1 MKHIKYLF
9 LVLSTIFVFE
19 MISFN
24 KAEAACGVD
33 ADGVISESDIDNNC
47 DSKPDI
53 YEVVI
58 YKLYLCTSAP
68 TEATTSST
76 VVLTPCSQIF
86 NNASGATASV
96 TQGSDIDLDGTY
108 TRPPNGTYTHGYAYM
123 DNSFGITWSGKI
135 DGIKNGHT
143 GSSGG
148 NNTGAGG
155 GGTGVYCATMPNAGT
170 HKQGST
176 HTNSSKCSANDD
188 LTAGK
193 FVETLEQFGGFNDS
207 FLSRA
212 VVSNINGTTAGIIGL
227 LVDENEHRAATTG
240 EVEKLEG
247 LVTFADPVVIT
258 TATTSLSMSFN
269 VGEGMTFS
277 DHLNNDTLDIG
288 SGPFQAI
295 MKAN

>member
-53 YEVVI
+53 YEVKI

-123 DNSFGITWSGKI
+123 ENTFGITWSGKI
-135 DGIKNGHT
+135 DGSKNGHT

-155 GGTGVYCATMPNAGT
+155 GGTGVYCATMPNSGT
-170 HKQGST
+170 YKQGST

-188 LTAGK
+188 LIAGK
-193 FVETLEQFGGFNDS
+193 FVETMEQFGGFNDS

-212 VVSNINGTTAGIIGL
+212 SVSNINGTTASIVGL
-227 LVDENEHRAATTG
+227 LVDNNEHRAATTG
-240 EVEKLEG
+240 EVVKLEG
-247 LVTFADPVVIT
+247 LVTFADPVVVT
-258 TATTSLSMSFN
+258 SATTSLSMSFN
-269 VGEGMTFS
+269 VGEGMHFF

-295 MKAN
+295 MTAN